1 MDKKDRELG
10 MDRPISRRDFLEGA
24 TAAAIG
30 AAVPAAAGQT
40 KTTPPDWSGGPTPPM
55 GMGPDPSAQDSMLAQ
70 GIDQDDPRYYPP
82 TLTGMR
88 GSHPGSFEVGH
99 QMRDQGWNLADAEDT
114 KETYDLVVVGGGIS
128 GLATAHFF
136 LLNMGRSA
144 SVLVLDNHDDFG
156 GHAKRNEFHY
166 NGRTLVLNGGTLDIE
181 SPDHYNQPAQD
192 LLQRIGI
199 DLDRYLAANASNR
212 NLYSSFGLLGSGY
225 FFDKETWGVD
235 RLVTMA
241 GGRGRGPGS
250 GGGGGRG
257 GRGGAAWG
265 DFVAKTPL
273 SDAAKQDFLRIQNPN
288 QPDYMPGLTSA
299 EKKAQLAKMSY
310 QDFLL
315 NVAKV
320 DKQVLW
326 FVRGTGE
333 GVFCVG
339 ADALPALFAWQ
350 MGSPGFSGMKLEPT
364 PRGVLSDMPGGMHGR
379 QGEGREAPGIPERP
393 SVHFPD
399 GNATIA
405 RLLVRWLL
413 PDALPGTTMESAGT
427 AQVKY
432 EVLDR
437 PNQSARIRL
446 NSTVVNAQHDGE
458 VGSARGVWV
467 TYVRKGKAYKV
478 WGRGCVMASWN
489 MFIPYIVPGIPD
501 KQKEALGYGVK
512 GPLVYTNVV
521 IRNWNSFQKLGIRS
535 VSAPTMFHS
544 EVSLAEA
551 VSLGDLQFPQ
561 TPEEPIVLR
570 MAKFMSVPGLPRKK
584 QHWLGRF
591 QLFQTPFETFER
603 NIRDQLGRTLGPGG
617 FDPAQDI
624 LAITVNRWPHG
635 YAYTYNSLYDP
646 VEWVFTESDQRPC
659 VIARKPFGLISIAN
673 SDSEASPHTDAA
685 ILAAHRAVE
694 EQLERRAEPLL
705 TQRSDG

>member
-1 MDKKDRELG
+1 VDQKDRELG
-10 MDRPISRRDFLEGA
+10 MDRSISRRDFLEGA
-24 TAAAIG
+24 TAAALG
-30 AAVPAAAGQT
+30 AAVPAAGAQN
-40 KTTPPDWSGGPTPPM
+40 KTTPPDYSGGPTPPM
-55 GMGPDPSAQDSMLAQ
+55 GMGPDSSAQDSMLAQ

-82 TLTGMR
+82 DLSGMR

-99 QMRDQGWNLADAEDT
+99 QMRDQGWNLADAENT
-114 KETYDLVVVGGGIS
+114 SETYDLVIVGGGIS

-136 LLNMGRSA
+136 LYNVGRSA
-144 SVLVLDNHDDFG
+144 RVLVLDNHDDFG
-156 GHAKRNEFHY
+156 GHAKRNEFQH
-166 NGRTLVLNGGTLDIE
+166 NGMTLVLNGGTLDIE
-181 SPDHYNQPAQD
+181 SPDHYNQAAQD

-199 DLDRYLAANASNR
+199 DLDRYLAANAANR
-212 NLYSSFGLLGSGY
+212 GLYSSFGLLGNGY
-225 FFDKETWGVD
+225 FFDKETWGSD
-235 RLVTMA
+235 RLVTMT
-241 GGRGRGPGS
+241 
-250 GGGGGRG
+250 GGGRG
-257 GRGGAAWG
+257 GVGRAGRGGGAG
-265 DFVAKTPL
+265 LEGFIAKTPL
-273 SDAAKQDFLRIQNPN
+273 SEAAQKDFLRIHSAD
-288 QPDYMPGLTSA
+288 QPDYMPGLGSD
-299 EKKAQLAKMSY
+299 EKKERLSKISY

-315 NVAKV
+315 NVARV

-326 FVRGTGE
+326 FVRGSGE

-350 MGSPGFSGMKLEPT
+350 MGSPGFSGMKLDPT
-364 PRGVLSDMPGGMHGR
+364 PRGVLGDLPGGQHGR
-379 QGEGREAPGIPERP
+379 QGEGREAVGVPERP

-399 GNATIA
+399 GNATVA

-427 AQVKY
+427 ARVKY
-432 EVLDR
+432 ELLDR
-437 PNQSARIRL
+437 ADQPARIRL
-446 NSTVVNAQHDGE
+446 NSTVINAHHDGE

-467 TYVRKGKAYKV
+467 TYVRKGKVYKV

-489 MFIPYIVPGIPD
+489 MFIPYIVPELPD

-512 GPLVYTNVV
+512 GPLVYTNVAL
-521 IRNWNSFQKLGIRS
+521 RNWTSFQKLGIRG
-535 VSAPTMFHS
+535 VSSPTMFHS
-544 EVSLAEA
+544 GVSLAEA

-561 TPEEPIVLR
+561 TPDQPIVVR
-570 MAKFMSVPGLPRKK
+570 MEKFMTVPGLPRKK

-591 QLFQTPFETFER
+591 ELFKTPFETFER
-603 NIRDQLGRTLGPGG
+603 NIRDQLGRVLGPGG

-646 VEWVFTESDQRPC
+646 AEWVFTESDQRPC
-659 VIARKPFGLISIAN
+659 VIARKPYGLISIAN

-694 EQLERRAEPLL
+694 EQLERRAEPRL